1 MYCYHRWVKRE
12 LHCSS
17 RRLLRETDKELL
29 PVLWAYFPLLHICRQ
44 FGEEK
49 LHSRFVQNQGAVE
62 ISERQ
67 NPSCPSFSWLWWV
80 LYAELVH
87 HSCTLLKCRNCWCTG
102 FKVPFFCAL
111 FLQGKGEVAVRENKA
126 GVWVQK
132 CTWGG
137 AMLILFSALSSWG
150 VWADLSRQPS
160 RMPYVSWR
168 CLSSGLFRLRYC
180 LVGSVVGFSCSECLL

>member
-67 NPSCPSFSWLWWV
+67 NPSCPSFSWLWWL

-102 FKVPFFCAL
+102 FKVPFFCCLVLAGERRGGS
-111 FLQGKGEVAVRENKA
+111 QGEQSRCVGTKVHMRRCNVNT
-126 GVWVQK
+126 V
-132 CTWGG
+132 
-137 AMLILFSALSSWG
+137 LSI
-150 VWADLSRQPS
+150 VKL
-160 RMPYVSWR
+160 R
-168 CLSSGLFRLRYC
+168 CLG
-180 LVGSVVGFSCSECLL
+180 GFE